1 MERGGRFA
9 RNPAT
14 TRGPRPLPETVM
26 NVLSQLIVSG
36 IAVGMIY
43 GVIAFSYQLTFATS
57 KTLNFGQGEALM
69 LGALVGL
76 TTINFLI
83 GQALGTLW
91 AYLLMLPIVFAFG
104 LAQGAVVEWLGV
116 RQAVKA
122 KSEAGWIMATIALG
136 IIFRNLAENIW
147 GRDALR
153 FPSPLPEA
161 ALTIG
166 PVRIQPMEIAIVIG
180 ALAIMLAVEIFNRR
194 SIFGKAVVATANDR
208 DAAGLMG
215 IDTRRVITFSYALS
229 SMTAAFAGVLI
240 APVTLTGATMGAVLG
255 LKAFAVAIIGGL
267 SSGMGVIVGGLIL
280 GITETLTGYYISTGY
295 KDVPGLVLLLLV
307 LSLKPSGLFGRA
319 TIKKV

>member
-1 MERGGRFA
+1 MS
-9 RNPAT
+9 
-14 TRGPRPLPETVM
+14 
-26 NVLSQLIVSG
+26 VLAQLLVSG
-36 IAVGMIY
+36 ISVGMIY
-43 GVIAFSYQLTFATS
+43 GVIAFGYQLTFATS

-83 GQALGTLW
+83 GRALGNSLS
-91 AYLLMLPIVFAFG
+91 YLLMIPCVLVFG
-104 LAQGAVVEWLGV
+104 MIQGAVVEFLGV
-116 RQAVKA
+116 RQALRT

-136 IIFRNLAENIW
+136 IIIKNQAENIW

-153 FPSPLPEA
+153 FPSPLPEE
-161 ALTIG
+161 ALAIG
-166 PVRIQPMEIAIVIG
+166 PVRIQPMEIAIVFG
-180 ALAIMLAVEIFNRR
+180 ALLLMLAVETFNRR
-194 SIFGKAVVATANDR
+194 SIYGKAVVATASDR

-215 IDTRRVITFSYALS
+215 INTKLVITFSYALS
-229 SMTAAFAGVLI
+229 SMAAAFAGVLV
-240 APVTLTGATMGAVLG
+240 APITLTGATMGAVLG

-267 SSGMGVIVGGLIL
+267 SSGLGVVVGGLIL

-307 LSLKPSGLFGRA
+307 LSLKPSGLFGKA

>member
-1 MERGGRFA
+1 MSI
-9 RNPAT
+9 
-14 TRGPRPLPETVM
+14 L
-26 NVLSQLIVSG
+26 LQLIVSG

-43 GVIAFSYQLTFATS
+43 GVIAFGYQITFATS

-76 TTINFLI
+76 TTVNFLI
-83 GQALGTLW
+83 GAGLGNFG
-91 AYLLMLPIVFAFG
+91 AYVLMIPILLAFG
-104 LAQGAVVEWLGV
+104 ALQGTVVEWLGV
-116 RQAVKA
+116 RQAIKT

-136 IIFRNLAENIW
+136 IIFKNLAENIW

-161 ALTIG
+161 SLNIG
-166 PVRIQPMEIAIVIG
+166 GIRIQPMEIAIVVG
-180 ALAIMLAVEIFNRR
+180 AIAMMLAVEFFNRKTVY
-194 SIFGKAVVATANDR
+194 GKAVVATAADR

-215 IDTRRVITFSYALS
+215 IDTSRVITFSYALS
-229 SMTAAFAGVLI
+229 SMTAGLAGVLV

-267 SSGMGVIVGGLIL
+267 SSGLGVVVGGLIL
-280 GITETLTGYYISTGY
+280 GITETLTGFYISTGY

-307 LSLKPSGLFGRA
+307 LSVKPSGLFGKA

>member
-1 MERGGRFA
+1 
-9 RNPAT
+9 
-14 TRGPRPLPETVM
+14 M
-26 NVLSQLIVSG
+26 NILLQLVVSG

-43 GVIAFSYQLTFATS
+43 GVIAFSYQLTFVTS

-83 GQALGTLW
+83 GQALGNWL
-91 AYLLMLPIVFAFG
+91 AYLLMLPVVFVFG
-104 LAQGAVVEWLGV
+104 MAQGTVVEWLGV
-116 RQAVKA
+116 RRAVEA

-136 IIFRNLAENIW
+136 IIFRNLAENVW

-161 ALTIG
+161 ALSIG
-166 PVRIQPMEIAIVIG
+166 PIRVQPMEIAIVLG
-180 ALAIMLAVEIFNRR
+180 ALAMMLAVEVFNRR
-194 SIFGKAVVATANDR
+194 TIYGKAVVATANDK
-208 DAAGLMG
+208 DAADLMG
-215 IDTRRVITFSYALS
+215 INTRLVITFSYALS
-229 SMTAAFAGVLI
+229 STTAALAGVLI
-240 APVTLTGATMGAVLG
+240 APVTLTGATMGAALG

-319 TIKKV
+319 AIKKV

>member
-1 MERGGRFA
+1 
-9 RNPAT
+9 
-14 TRGPRPLPETVM
+14 M
-26 NVLSQLIVSG
+26 NILAQLIVSG
-36 IAVGMIY
+36 VVVGMIY
-43 GVIAFSYQLTFATS
+43 GVIAFGYQLTFATS

-83 GQALGTLW
+83 GQQIGAFA
-91 AYLLMLPIVFAFG
+91 AYLLMLPVVLAFG
-104 LAQGAVVEWLGV
+104 LMQGAVVEFLGV
-116 RQAVKA
+116 RQAIRT

-136 IIFRNLAENIW
+136 IIFKNLAENIW

-161 ALTIG
+161 ALSFAG
-166 PVRIQPMEIAIVIG
+166 VRIQPMEICIVLG
-180 ALAIMLAVEIFNRR
+180 ALALMIAVEIFNRR
-194 SIFGKAVVATANDR
+194 SIYGKAVVATANDR

-215 IDTRRVITFSYALS
+215 INTRLVITFSYALS
-229 SMTAAFAGVLI
+229 SMAAAFAGVLV

-267 SSGMGVIVGGLIL
+267 SSGVGVVVGGLIL
-280 GITETLTGYYISTGY
+280 GITENLTGYYISTGY

-307 LSLKPSGLFGRA
+307 LTFKPSGLFGSA
-319 TIKKV
+319 AIKKV

>member
-1 MERGGRFA
+1 MQ
-9 RNPAT
+9 
-14 TRGPRPLPETVM
+14 
-26 NVLSQLIVSG
+26 VLAQLLVSG

-43 GVIAFSYQLTFATS
+43 GVIAFGYQLTFATS

-83 GQALGTLW
+83 GQQIGSFA
-91 AYLLMLPIVFAFG
+91 AYLLMLPVVLAFG
-104 LAQGAVVEWLGV
+104 LMQGAVVEFLGV
-116 RQAVKA
+116 RQAIRT

-136 IIFRNLAENIW
+136 IIFKNLAENIW

-161 ALTIG
+161 ALSFSGI
-166 PVRIQPMEIAIVIG
+166 RIQPMEIAIVLG
-180 ALAIMLAVEIFNRR
+180 AVGLMIAVEVFNRR
-194 SIFGKAVVATANDR
+194 SIYGKAVVATANDR

-215 IDTRRVITFSYALS
+215 INTRLVITFSYALS
-229 SMTAAFAGVLI
+229 SMAAAFAGVLV
-240 APVTLTGATMGAVLG
+240 APITLTGATMGAVLG

-267 SSGMGVIVGGLIL
+267 SSGVGVVVGGVIL
-280 GITETLTGYYISTGY
+280 GVTENLTGYYISTGY

-307 LSLKPSGLFGRA
+307 LTFKPSGLFGSA
-319 TIKKV
+319 AIKKV

>member
-1 MERGGRFA
+1 MTGSLPLIGGEAFTIWK
-9 RNPAT
+9 N
-14 TRGPRPLPETVM
+14 GKRPM
-26 NVLSQLIVSG
+26 NILAQLIVSG
-36 IAVGMIY
+36 VVVGMIY
-43 GVIAFSYQLTFATS
+43 GVIAFGYQLTFATS

-83 GQALGTLW
+83 GQQIGTFA
-91 AYLLMLPIVFAFG
+91 AYLLMLPVVLAFG
-104 LAQGAVVEWLGV
+104 LMQGAVVEFLGV
-116 RQAVKA
+116 RQAIRT

-136 IIFRNLAENIW
+136 IIFKNLAENIW

-161 ALTIG
+161 ALSFSG
-166 PVRIQPMEIAIVIG
+166 VRIQPMEIAIVLG
-180 ALAIMLAVEIFNRR
+180 AVGLMIAVEVFNRR
-194 SIFGKAVVATANDR
+194 SIYGKAVVATANDR

-215 IDTRRVITFSYALS
+215 INTRLVITFSYALS
-229 SMTAAFAGVLI
+229 SMAAAFAGVLV
-240 APVTLTGATMGAVLG
+240 APITLTGATMGAVLG

-267 SSGMGVIVGGLIL
+267 SSGVGVVVGGLIL
-280 GITETLTGYYISTGY
+280 GITENLTGYYISTGY

-307 LSLKPSGLFGRA
+307 LTFKPSGLFGAA